1 MKKYR
6 GDVMKN
12 IVKKSR
18 YKLKNAFFKTLK
30 FFTDYFSIILFSVL
44 SLGFLIALI
53 TLVYFDK
60 MSEVDTALKYVLVP
74 VYIFSAIISGN
85 LATRKI
91 KNRILVVLKH
101 EPESRWAT
109 KSEII
114 KNDSIEMLNI
124 EDEEFNAGGMP
135 FIVEDDKVFIDNSEA
150 HSLIFGSTGSGKTR
164 RLVFPLLNILS
175 RAKESIVVTDPK
187 GELYYNTKE
196 LFKSKGYNVISIN
209 FLEPH
214 KGNAWNP
221 LEIPYKLYLSGN
233 KDKAIEM
240 IYDLGMNI
248 FVDDTNKNQDPFWE
262 YSASNYF
269 SGLVLALF
277 EDAEEKEINLNSVIN
292 MNSIGKEKI
301 GANTYIQEYFRA
313 KEKTKISF
321 TSASGT
327 INAPNDTRNSIL
339 SVFEQKLTI
348 YSSKEALSKMLS
360 YSDFSMKDIG
370 MKHTIV
376 YIIMHDEKS
385 TYHPLV
391 SAFIKQCYEM
401 LIEVALENKGKLPVR
416 TNFVLDEFA
425 NLPPITDMDNMVTA
439 ARSRNIRLNLI
450 VQSAEQLKA
459 QYGQETAEVIKGNCS
474 NWFFLISKE
483 LQLLKDLSELCGH
496 TEERVGLNEFKEK
509 PLISVSQLQRLK
521 IGEVLIKKDREHPF
535 RTYLPDIS
543 QYDNWYKDG
552 MKYSDDIPIE
562 RFDVKTFDIKA
573 FVDEIKERKREEIFR
588 QSNNLANES
597 IPSPF
602 SNSFDFGDNH
612 IDKIPSI
619 DVQNSHID
627 NSIQKDNKE
636 KKKKKHKKKSD
647 KEKTNKNKDTDS
659 KKWLN
664 NYLIKI
670 RRKIRTHHL

>member
-1 MKKYR
+1 MKNIF
-6 GDVMKN
+6 KN

-30 FFTDYFSIILFSVL
+30 FITDYFSIVLFSVL

-114 KNDSIEMLNI
+114 KNDSIEMLNM
-124 EDEEFNAGGMP
+124 ENKEFNAGGIP
-135 FIVEDDKVFIDNSEA
+135 FIVEDHKIFVDNSEA

-175 RAKESIVVTDPK
+175 RANESIVVTDPK

-209 FLEPH
+209 FRDPH

-221 LEIPYKLYLSGN
+221 LDIPYKLYLSDN

-248 FVDDTNKNQDPFWE
+248 FVDDNNKNQDPFWE

-269 SGLVLALF
+269 AGLVLALF

-292 MNSIGKEKI
+292 MNSIGNEKI
-301 GANTYIQEYFRA
+301 GARTYIQEYFRS

-348 YSSKEALSKMLS
+348 YSSKETLSKMLS

-370 MKHTIV
+370 MKNTIV

-401 LIEVALENKGKLPVR
+401 LIEAALENKGKLPVR

-459 QYGQETAEVIKGNCS
+459 QYGKETAEVIKGNCA

-483 LQLLKDLSELCGH
+483 LQLLKDLSELCGQ
-496 TEERVGLNEFKEK
+496 TEERVGLNEYKEK

-521 IGEVLIKKDREHPF
+521 IGEILIKKDREHPF

-543 QYDNWYKDG
+543 QYDKWYKDG
-552 MKYSDDIPIE
+552 MKYSDDVPIE

-573 FVDEIKERKREEIFR
+573 FVDEIRERERKELFG
-588 QSNNLANES
+588 QSNNITNES
-597 IPSPF
+597 ITNPF
-602 SNSFDFGDNH
+602 SNPFNFGDNN
-612 IDKIPSI
+612 IDKIPSNDI
-619 DVQNSHID
+619 QNSHID
-627 NSIQKDNKE
+627 NSMQKDS
-636 KKKKKHKKKSD
+636 KKKKHNKKRD
-647 KEKTNKNKDTDS
+647 KEKTNENKDTDS
-659 KKWLN
+659 KK
-664 NYLIKI
+664 
-670 RRKIRTHHL
+670 